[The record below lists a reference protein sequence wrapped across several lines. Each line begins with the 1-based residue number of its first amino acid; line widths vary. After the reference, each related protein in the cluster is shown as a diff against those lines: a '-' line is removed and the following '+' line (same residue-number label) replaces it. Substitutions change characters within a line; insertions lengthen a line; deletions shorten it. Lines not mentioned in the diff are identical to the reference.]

1 MQAVLK
7 KRKESE
13 TDKERERQR
22 ESTILLLKSSVPDHT
37 VP

>member
-7 KRKESE
+7 KRRESE